1 MYGMSLLENYKT
13 YDQNFITNRQR
24 LFDFVLFSHDMH
36 KETRIVGFIQR
47 APICMVCLFS
57 KTIRDMTEISSQI
70 DRDYSILYYF
80 PMKCIKR
87 HEL

>member
-13 YDQNFITNRQR
+13 YDRNFIRNQQR
-24 LFDFVLFSHDMH
+24 LFGFVLFFHEMH

-70 DRDYSILYYF
+70 DRECLITYYF
-80 PMKCIKR
+80 RLKWLR
-87 HEL
+87 RLE